1 MVAKSYFVRGAFM
14 FFCMKDTGESNSGE
28 ADSNVSRPVFKE
40 KQIERE
46 ICNIFEKKKLFFE
59 S

>member
-1 MVAKSYFVRGAFM
+1 M